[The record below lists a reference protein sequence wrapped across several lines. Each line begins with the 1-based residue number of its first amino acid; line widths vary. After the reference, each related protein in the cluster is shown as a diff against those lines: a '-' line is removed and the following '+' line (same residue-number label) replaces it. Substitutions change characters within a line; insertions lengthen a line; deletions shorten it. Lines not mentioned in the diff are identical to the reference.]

1 MEIRIT
7 IHTTTPLTGTA
18 ESEDRETLTFA
29 GWVELLHAI
38 SALLGGGGGTA
49 PGAGEAAEGAAA
61 RTRQEDAR

>member
-18 ESEDRETLTFA
+18 ESGENEPLTFA

-38 SALLGGGGGTA
+38 ATLLGGRAGTV
-49 PGAGEAAEGAAA
+49 PGAEDAAEGAAA